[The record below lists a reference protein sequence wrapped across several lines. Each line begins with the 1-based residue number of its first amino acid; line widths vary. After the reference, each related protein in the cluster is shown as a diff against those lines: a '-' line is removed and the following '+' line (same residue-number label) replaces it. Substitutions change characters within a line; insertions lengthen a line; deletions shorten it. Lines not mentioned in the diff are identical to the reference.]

1 MATFS
6 LMNQSFLF
14 SALTYVRC
22 FNLQTKCLQ
31 LAGFLSSWPK
41 FMETLEIASALSQN
55 VLHSLHFVFW
65 YLIIARSVL
74 YYTVLLPFF
83 MSCSCDSPGG
93 VGATWSLSIWHG
105 TEQAQCH
112 APQVLSVFSVWMC
125 SLIIKLVP
133 TFPLGRKKMHRGN
146 YCITFN
152 ISWKFRSRWATNLY
166 GELNTGAHTKPVN
179 D

>member
-14 SALTYVRC
+14 SALTYVWC

-41 FMETLEIASALSQN
+41 FMETLEIVSALSQN

-65 YLIIARSVL
+65 YLTIVRSVL

-83 MSCSCDSPGG
+83 MSCSCDSPGR
-93 VGATWSLSIWHG
+93 VGATWSSSIWHG
-105 TEQAQCH
+105 TKQAQCH
-112 APQVLSVFSVWMC
+112 APSGAECIFCVNVLIDYKVSSDFSFRREKDAQRQ
-125 SLIIKLVP
+125 LL
-133 TFPLGRKKMHRGN
+133 
-146 YCITFN
+146 YN
-152 ISWKFRSRWATNLY
+152 I
-166 GELNTGAHTKPVN
+166 
-179 D
+179 